1 MFREVEPY
9 LEPIDIFD
17 KIGERKTELSDVDL
31 GFICGLIKEKRPN
44 KIVEVGVSAG
54 GTSCVIL
61 NCLEKLNLE
70 SEFYSV
76 DISYTYH
83 FNPSKKCGYQ
93 IEDGA
98 KYLNYV
104 DKHKLLLGKSI
115 AQVLESEIGSDIDML
130 ILDTIHYLP
139 GELLD
144 FLVCLP
150 FLSQHAVVIL
160 DDLNFAHRGENTNA
174 IATKVL
180 FDLIVGAKTFPKNV
194 IYPKMGGV
202 FLNEDTRKYSLDYFL
217 GLMTPWWY
225 ELRQEE
231 IRDYRSII
239 KKQYGRD
246 MVLLFDEAVEI
257 NNDTLKR
264 KKQIKTEID
273 KLIYICKNQEKI
285 LIYGVGQR
293 GSALGIF
300 LKERTGVNIEYIVS
314 DDINKEDF
322 TKKDIKVSQLKEI
335 SEQNDNSMIL
345 VAVAGE
351 EVRENLARYN
361 MQYLDVPNY
370 VFPFIKDYVR
380 VLHGNDL

>member
-1 MFREVEPY
+1 M
-9 LEPIDIFD
+9 
-17 KIGERKTELSDVDL
+17 
-31 GFICGLIKEKRPN
+31 
-44 KIVEVGVSAG
+44 
-54 GTSCVIL
+54 
-61 NCLEKLNLE
+61 
-70 SEFYSV
+70 
-76 DISYTYH
+76 
-83 FNPSKKCGYQ
+83 
-93 IEDGA
+93 
-98 KYLNYV
+98 
-104 DKHKLLLGKSI
+104 
-115 AQVLESEIGSDIDML
+115 
-130 ILDTIHYLP
+130 
-139 GELLD
+139 
-144 FLVCLP
+144 
-150 FLSQHAVVIL
+150 
-160 DDLNFAHRGENTNA
+160 
-174 IATKVL
+174 
-180 FDLIVGAKTFPKNV
+180 
-194 IYPKMGGV
+194 